1 MPLVTRVGDSKGLK
15 SSNKHLISVE
25 LSHLIILKQTVQK
38 QTFQWGVI
46 HELCA

>member
-1 MPLVTRVGDSKGLK
+1 MPLVTRVGESRGLK

-46 HELCA
+46 HELCT